1 MGSNIYNT
9 KIRIFWGM
17 RNYYIF
23 LRVHEKSGNEE
34 LGKQTQHPQVLE
46 KKIQNAKSCCITVAQ
61 GRARKKWISSS

>member
-46 KKIQNAKSCCITVAQ
+46 KKIQ
-61 GRARKKWISSS
+61 ISNFVHRRNVYIMLFQKNI